1 MKLLV
6 FILFV
11 LRSAVLLGQTYY
23 SKIVPFE
30 VSNPNPIR
38 IIVKDNFIYI
48 NSINYINNI
57 GSSSIIRLDK
67 DNYEPDIYNYEGFAF
82 ARNGLFLID
91 QNLYGYGDNNNDNE
105 MVSFVKFDI
114 DLSIEIQKT
123 YNTPTGDNG
132 VTASESLNNNIYGVS
147 VDDSYPNGNKH
158 REVNVKK
165 FDTLGNELWSKNYGQ
180 SDNLT
185 YCWEAE
191 ASKDNHILLSTGFH
205 NGGIFSQLIK
215 IDTLGEVVWHW
226 RDTEECRNGGVNH
239 NIAPMR
245 DGNIVLTTTLN
256 KKWDD
261 EFIIND
267 WYPYPPKLSW
277 ISSEGK
283 LIKEILLTSPH
294 YNELLIYDLQAGRG
308 DYFFGFGQ
316 WVDPDTDEQYGW
328 IFKMNS
334 TGEILWNRHYQHGE
348 FYAQDND
355 HIFKDLIEL
364 DNGDLLI
371 LGDITPPGK
380 ESEIWLVKL
389 DENGCLG
396 DDDCGDEIILAEE
409 NLPEINH
416 NIMVYPNPASYTITF
431 SGLLKG
437 KYTYRILNTQGQ
449 QVLSSALQNED
460 IIDVS
465 DLPSGMYF
473 IELINEDGQR
483 WIEKFVVGR

>member
-1 MKLLV
+1 MKLAIY
-6 FILFV
+6 FFFFV
-11 LRSAVLLGQTYY
+11 QGLHLTGQSYY
-23 SKIVPFE
+23 SKLIPFPID
-30 VSNPNPIR
+30 SINPNPI
-38 IIVKDNFIYI
+38 D
-48 NSINYINNI
+48 
-57 GSSSIIRLDK
+57 L
-67 DNYEPDIYNYEGFAF
+67 
-82 ARNGLFLID
+82 GLF
-91 QNLYGYGDNNNDNE
+91 
-105 MVSFVKFDI
+105 
-114 DLSIEIQKT
+114 
-123 YNTPTGDNG
+123 
-132 VTASESLNNNIYGVS
+132 NNNIYIPLIYPGLLSTLLISDKEVTNLEYLHIS
-147 VDDSYPNGNKH
+147 NFVFSKKPLAFINNNIYIYAKDREISNDQRLIKLSSNHEQIFLKSYNTLGEYNFPTGTFCLNNHIYITAVDNYNDGSH

-165 FDTLGNELWSKNYGQ
+165 IDTLGNELWSKNYGQ
-180 SDNLT
+180 TDNRT

-191 ASKDNHILLSTGFH
+191 ASMDDHILLSTGFH

-226 RDTEECRNGGVNH
+226 RDTEECEDGGVSH
-239 NIAPMR
+239 NIAPLR
-245 DGNIVLTTTLN
+245 DGKIVLTT
-256 KKWDD
+256 KVSKWFDD
-261 EFIIND
+261 EFWIKD
-267 WYPYPPKLSW
+267 WYLYPPKLSW

-328 IFKMNS
+328 IFKMSS
-334 TGEILWNRHYQHGE
+334 TGEMLWNRHYQHGE

-396 DDDCGDEIILAEE
+396 DNDCGDEIVLAEE

-416 NIMVYPNPASYTITF
+416 NIMVYPNPASYTMTI
-431 SGLLKG
+431 SGLPEG

-449 QVLSSALQNED
+449 LVRSNALQNED